1 MFRFLFDIDTW
12 QELKESLTKNKL
24 RTVITMIGVWWGI
37 LLLIGLLGSA
47 KGIENKFSVQFGDY
61 ATNSVFIWGQ
71 STSMA
76 FKGYQE
82 GRFPRLKFSHLE
94 KIKNQV
100 RGIKFLLPRNARDA
114 QVVRGVQYAS
124 FTMSGDFPL
133 LDQIQKKNL
142 IAGRFINQSDIN
154 ESKKVAVISDDVFKQ
169 LFDADEDAIGDFIK
183 INEINYTVVG
193 VFEQGDFDFGGQLHI
208 PFTTFQKVYNQG
220 DNIGWITV
228 TGENGFDIRQL
239 EKDVKLVLK
248 NLNYVHPDDNRAF
261 GSFNLGELF
270 ERFEGFLMGMQFL
283 TWFVGIATLIAG
295 VFAIG
300 NILLITVKERTKEI
314 GIRRA
319 IGATPFEI
327 KRQIVIESIFLTII
341 AGIFGIYP
349 PAFVAQVV
357 AFAFGLAASSIF
369 PALIMGIFSKRIN
382 SSGAITGMIT
392 GLLFT
397 LSYIIFFKFIAPD
410 FNNSDYWFLGISP
423 EGIGIIGMLV
433 NFFFAIAISL
443 ITKAPPEEIKN
454 LVDKI
459 RQPG

>member
-154 ESKKVAVISDDVFKQ
+154 ETKKVAVISDDVFKQ
-169 LFDADEDAIGDFIK
+169 LFDADEEAIGDFIK
-183 INEINYTVVG
+183 INEISYKVVG

-228 TGENGFDIRQL
+228 TGEDGFNIRQL

-295 VFAIG
+295 VFASG

-341 AGIFGIYP
+341 AGIFGIISGGWILI
-349 PAFVAQVV
+349 AMDS
-357 AFAFGLAASSIF
+357 AFGSGPDSVLINASV
-369 PALIMGIFSKRIN
+369 P
-382 SSGAITGMIT
+382 
-392 GLLFT
+392 
-397 LSYIIFFKFIAPD
+397 IIVVFIAVIILVV
-410 FNNSDYWFLGISP
+410 FGTL
-423 EGIGIIGMLV
+423 IG
-433 NFFFAIAISL
+433 L
-443 ITKAPPEEIKN
+443 IPANRATSIKPIDALREE
-454 LVDKI
+454 
-459 RQPG
+459 